1 MYKLAI
7 TMGDPAGI
15 GPEVTVRALGAMA
28 ESLRQEVVVVGN
40 GAWLQKV
47 AESVGGPAAGLVFRE
62 RKNFADAPGCSRNGC
77 EIAVCNPLAGS
88 VLQLPL
94 GVDSAVSGEA
104 SFRYVESG
112 IELVMSGNC
121 RALATAPI
129 SKRSWH
135 LAGHHYPGHT
145 EFLRER
151 SGSAAVGMM
160 FWGER
165 LKVLLA
171 TTHLPLKDV
180 AAALTV
186 KLIRDQVTMLYG
198 FMRKTGIPGDIGL
211 AALNPH
217 AGEQGAFGDEEELI
231 LTPAVAGL
239 RAMGVPV
246 QGPVP
251 ADVLFYQALNGT
263 YGAVVALYHDQGLV
277 PFKMLYFSDGVN
289 LSIGLPFFRT
299 SADHGT
305 AFDIAEKFIAD
316 SGSMRAAIKLALE
329 LSDAGPGRR

>member
-15 GPEVTVRALGAMA
+15 GPEVTVRALTALS
-28 ESLRQEVVVVGN
+28 ESLQREVVVVGD
-40 GAWLQKV
+40 GAWLQRV
-47 AESVGGPAAGLVFRE
+47 AEKLGGSAAKLDFRE
-62 RKNFADAPGCSRNGC
+62 HKSFVVDQSRNQGDG
-77 EIAVCNPLAGS
+77 EIVVCNPLAS
-88 VLQLPL
+88 SLPQLAL
-94 GVDSAVSGEA
+94 GVDNEIFGEA
-104 SFRYVESG
+104 SFRYVETG
-112 IELVMSGNC
+112 IKLVMDGTC

-145 EFLRER
+145 ELLRER
-151 SGSAAVGMM
+151 SGSPDVGMM

-171 TTHLPLKDV
+171 TTHLPLKKVADV
-180 AAALTV
+180 LTV
-186 KLIRDQVTMLYG
+186 ELVRNQVEMLYD
-198 FMRKTGIPGDIGL
+198 FMQRVGISGNIGL

-217 AGEQGAFGDEEELI
+217 AGEQGAFGNEEELVLRPA
-231 LTPAVAGL
+231 LTEL
-239 RAMGVPV
+239 WDQGVPV
-246 QGPVP
+246 LGPVP
-251 ADVLFYQALNGT
+251 ADVLFYQALNGV

-277 PFKMLYFSDGVN
+277 PFKMLYFNDGVN
-289 LSIGLPFFRT
+289 LSIGLPFMRT

-316 SGSMRAAIKLALE
+316 SSSMVAAIKLALK
-329 LSDAGPGRR
+329 LLDRGFVCR